1 MKGQN
6 STHSYAVYTRNIA
19 PHFEVVWFETPQ
31 VQLEISAEGG
41 VGQRPWKSPQSSVRS
56 LVWWLTWEGGDGGV
70 GISSGVGGHED
81 PLHHVG
87 MEVF

>member
-1 MKGQN
+1 M
-6 STHSYAVYTRNIA
+6 YTRNVA

-56 LVWWLTWEGGDGGV
+56 LVWWLTWEGGGV
-70 GISSGVGGHED
+70 LEYPVEWVAMSGW
-81 PLHHVG
+81 PLDHVG

>member
-1 MKGQN
+1 M
-6 STHSYAVYTRNIA
+6 YTRNIA

-31 VQLEISAEGG
+31 VQLEISAECG

-56 LVWWLTWEGGDGGV
+56 LVWWLTWEGGDGAV
-70 GISSGVGGHED
+70 GISSGVSGHED